1 MAKDKYSIK
10 SGDILVFPIKP
21 DKDKFSIWDIGWE
34 AYEKGGDQK
43 KVATVTFLGEP
54 DCGAVE
60 LSVTVEEGFK
70 LHSYAKDAVR
80 TMMDWALNQKDIYEV
95 KCSAPVDDEVV
106 TDAIQRAG
114 FVFRSRDKERE
125 YYSVDKQRTAWT
137 ALYLIIGFVAGLIMG
152 ITIGHMLVGLII
164 GIVIGLS
171 IGGIMDGKAM
181 AERANVT
188 KHEYIAHFK
197 RAKMEKKKKNVEEN
211 KEDEQEE

>member
-1 MAKDKYSIK
+1 MAKEKYSIK
-10 SGDILVFPIKP
+10 SGEILVFPIKP
-21 DKDKFSIWDIGWE
+21 DKENFSIWDIIWE

-43 KVATVTFLGEP
+43 KVATITFLGEP

-60 LSVTVEEGFK
+60 LSVKVEDGFK

-80 TMMDWALNQKDIYEV
+80 TMMDWALDQKDIYEV
-95 KCSAPVDDEVV
+95 KSTASVDDEVV
-106 TDAIQRAG
+106 SDAIQRAG
-114 FVFRSRDKERE
+114 FVYRSKDKEKE

-137 ALYLIIGFVAGLIMG
+137 ALYLIIGFIAGLIIG

-164 GIVIGLS
+164 GIVVGVS

-197 RAKMEKKKKNVEEN
+197 RARMEKKNKNVEESQ
-211 KEDEQEE
+211 EDEQEE